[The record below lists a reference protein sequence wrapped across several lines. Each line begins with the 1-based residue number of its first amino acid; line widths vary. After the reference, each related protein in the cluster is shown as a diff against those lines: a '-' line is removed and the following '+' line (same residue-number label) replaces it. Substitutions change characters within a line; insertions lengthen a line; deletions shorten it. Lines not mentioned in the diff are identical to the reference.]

1 MVAGSSLIRLMN
13 PWTPL
18 LLATFGWGA
27 SNVLSKAVLNSG
39 LDTFRFL
46 PIRYVVGLVTLIV
59 FLATT
64 GRLHR
69 PEWRVWKLG
78 AVLGLLN
85 MAIPTLLMTK
95 GLEFIPATMGSL
107 LISLIPIATVTAAHF
122 VVPGE
127 RFRPHILPGFLISL
141 LGVALL
147 VSGGVEVVSSL
158 ATLLTGVGLT
168 FAGVTLAGVGGAISR
183 RFTIEVSPARLV
195 LPQFAFGLLALL
207 VGLAVVGGG
216 RPSPI
221 DANLWWLL
229 AASGV
234 IGTALPF
241 AAFLFA
247 AEINPAS
254 RLAITGYT
262 VPVIGT
268 IGALIFLGEAF
279 TGVMVVG
286 ALLILA
292 GVYLSERIARYV
304 PAPGSQSAA

>member
-1 MVAGSSLIRLMN
+1 MN

-59 FLATT
+59 FLAST

-127 RFRPHILPGFLISL
+127 RFRLHILPGFLISL

-221 DANLWWLL
+221 DTNLWWLL

>member
-1 MVAGSSLIRLMN
+1 MN

-18 LLATFGWGA
+18 LLATVGWGA

-46 PIRYVVGLVTLIV
+46 PIRYLIGLVSLVV
-59 FLATT
+59 FLAAT

-69 PEWRVWKLG
+69 PERRTWKLG
-78 AVLGLLN
+78 AVLGILN
-85 MAIPTLLMTK
+85 MSIPTLLMTK
-95 GLEFIPATMGSL
+95 GLEYIPATMGSL

-141 LGVALL
+141 TGVALL
-147 VSGGVEVVSSL
+147 VGGGVEVVSSL
-158 ATLLTGVGLT
+158 SALLTGVGLT
-168 FAGVTLAGVGGAISR
+168 FAGVAVAGVGGAVSR
-183 RFTIEVSPARLV
+183 RYTVEISPARLV

-207 VGLAVVGGG
+207 IGLAVIGGG
-216 RPSPI
+216 RSSPI

-234 IGTALPF
+234 VGTALPF
-241 AAFLFA
+241 ASFLFA

-279 TGVMVVG
+279 TGIMVLG
-286 ALLILA
+286 ALLIIA

-304 PAPGSQSAA
+304 PAPGAQSAA

>member
-1 MVAGSSLIRLMN
+1 MN

-18 LLATFGWGA
+18 LLATLGWGA

-46 PIRYVVGLVTLIV
+46 PIRYLIGLVSLVV
-59 FLATT
+59 FLAAT

-69 PEWRVWKLG
+69 LEWRVWKLG

-85 MAIPTLLMTK
+85 MSIPTLLMTK

-141 LGVALL
+141 IGVALL

-168 FAGVTLAGVGGAISR
+168 FAGVTVAGIGGAISR

-207 VGLAVVGGG
+207 IGLAIVGGG
-216 RPSPI
+216 RSSPI

-234 IGTALPF
+234 VGTALPF

-279 TGVMVVG
+279 TGMMVLG
-286 ALLILA
+286 ALLIIA

-304 PAPGSQSAA
+304 PAPGAQSAA

>member
-1 MVAGSSLIRLMN
+1 
-13 PWTPL
+13 
-18 LLATFGWGA
+18 
-27 SNVLSKAVLNSG
+27 
-39 LDTFRFL
+39 
-46 PIRYVVGLVTLIV
+46 
-59 FLATT
+59 
-64 GRLHR
+64 
-69 PEWRVWKLG
+69 
-78 AVLGLLN
+78 
-85 MAIPTLLMTK
+85 
-95 GLEFIPATMGSL
+95 
-107 LISLIPIATVTAAHF
+107 
-122 VVPGE
+122 
-127 RFRPHILPGFLISL
+127 
-141 LGVALL
+141 
-147 VSGGVEVVSSL
+147 
-158 ATLLTGVGLT
+158 
-168 FAGVTLAGVGGAISR
+168 VTLAGVGGAISR

-221 DANLWWLL
+221 DTNLWWLL

>member
-1 MVAGSSLIRLMN
+1 
-13 PWTPL
+13 
-18 LLATFGWGA
+18 
-27 SNVLSKAVLNSG
+27 VLNSG

-46 PIRYVVGLVTLIV
+46 PIRYVIGLVTLIV
-59 FLATT
+59 FLAST

-127 RFRPHILPGFLISL
+127 RFRLHILPGFLISL

-262 VPVIGT
+262 VPVLGT

-292 GVYLSERIARYV
+292 GVYLSERIPRY

>member
-1 MVAGSSLIRLMN
+1 MN

-46 PIRYVVGLVTLIV
+46 PIRYVVGLVTLVV
-59 FLATT
+59 FLAST

-85 MAIPTLLMTK
+85 MSIPTILMTK

-107 LISLIPIATVTAAHF
+107 LISLIPIATVTAAHY

-168 FAGVTLAGVGGAISR
+168 FAGVTVAGVGGAISR

-207 VGLAVVGGG
+207 IGLAVVGGG
-216 RPSPI
+216 RSSPI

-268 IGALIFLGEAF
+268 IGALIFLGEGF

-292 GVYLSERIARYV
+292 GVYLSERSARYV
-304 PAPGSQSAA
+304 QAPGSQSVA

>member
-1 MVAGSSLIRLMN
+1 LAPGCSLIRLMN

-18 LLATFGWGA
+18 LLATLGWGA

-46 PIRYVVGLVTLIV
+46 PIRYLIGLVSLLA
-59 FLATT
+59 FLAAT

-69 PEWRVWKLG
+69 PERRAWKLG
-78 AVLGLLN
+78 AVLGIFN
-85 MAIPTLLMTK
+85 MSIPTLLMTK
-95 GLEFIPATMGSL
+95 GLEYIPATMGSL

-122 VVPGE
+122 VVHGE
-127 RFRPHILPGFLISL
+127 RFRPHILPGFLISMV
-141 LGVALL
+141 GVALL
-147 VSGGVEVVSSL
+147 VGGGVAVVSSL

-168 FAGVTLAGVGGAISR
+168 LAGVTIAGVGGAVSR
-183 RFTIEVSPARLV
+183 RFTVEISPARLV
-195 LPQFAFGLLALL
+195 VPQFAFGFLALL
-207 VGLAVVGGG
+207 IGLAVVGGG
-216 RPSPI
+216 RTSPI

-229 AASGV
+229 GASGV
-234 IGTALPF
+234 VGTALPF

-268 IGALIFLGEAF
+268 IGALIFLGETF

-286 ALLILA
+286 ALLIIA
-292 GVYLSERIARYV
+292 GVYISERIARYV
-304 PAPGSQSAA
+304 PPPGAQSAV

>member
-1 MVAGSSLIRLMN
+1 
-13 PWTPL
+13 
-18 LLATFGWGA
+18 
-27 SNVLSKAVLNSG
+27 VLNSG

-46 PIRYVVGLVTLIV
+46 PIRYLIGLVTLVV
-59 FLATT
+59 FLAST

-85 MAIPTLLMTK
+85 MSIPTLLMTK

-127 RFRPHILPGFLISL
+127 GFRPHILPGFLISL
-141 LGVALL
+141 FGVALL
-147 VSGGVEVVSSL
+147 VTGGVEVVSSL
-158 ATLLTGVGLT
+158 ATLLAGVGLT
-168 FAGVTLAGVGGAISR
+168 FAGVTVAGVGGAISR

-207 VGLAVVGGG
+207 IGLAVVGGG
-216 RPSPI
+216 RSSPI

-234 IGTALPF
+234 AGTALPF

-262 VPVIGT
+262 VPVVGT

-292 GVYLSERIARYV
+292 GVYLSERMALYA

>member
-1 MVAGSSLIRLMN
+1 MN

-59 FLATT
+59 FLAST

-221 DANLWWLL
+221 DTNLWWLL

>member
-1 MVAGSSLIRLMN
+1 MN

-46 PIRYVVGLVTLIV
+46 PIRYVVGLVTLVV
-59 FLATT
+59 FLAST

-85 MAIPTLLMTK
+85 MSIPTILMTK

-107 LISLIPIATVTAAHF
+107 LISLIPIATVTAAHY

-168 FAGVTLAGVGGAISR
+168 FAGVTVAGVGGAISR

-207 VGLAVVGGG
+207 IGLAVVGGG
-216 RPSPI
+216 RSSPI
-221 DANLWWLL
+221 NANLWWLL

-268 IGALIFLGEAF
+268 IGALIFLGEGF

-292 GVYLSERIARYV
+292 GVFLSEKSARYV
-304 PAPGSQSAA
+304 PAPGSQSVA